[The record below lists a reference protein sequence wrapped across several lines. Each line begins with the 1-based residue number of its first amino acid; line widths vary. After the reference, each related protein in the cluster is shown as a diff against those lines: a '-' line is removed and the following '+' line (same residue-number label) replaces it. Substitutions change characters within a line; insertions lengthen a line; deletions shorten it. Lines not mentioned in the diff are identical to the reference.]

1 MTALVGI
8 LNKRAAVLAADSA
21 LTVVKGDKMKIY
33 NTTTK
38 IFQLSK
44 DNHVA
49 VMFFQNVDFM
59 DVPWE
64 VIFKLYYD
72 KRGDRQFDTIK
83 EYAEDFYLF
92 LRKEKFFCSNDQ
104 QKDYLYGELVTYYNN
119 VKSAAIDN
127 MQKEIAA
134 MGDDEAVDEEALL
147 RRHLKDCIT
156 EVDAM
161 VSDAA
166 VNPGLEDVSEKEIRS
181 YGKEALKTLEET
193 IGDDGLPKDMFDDWV
208 GGFTNYIRSMLYYN
222 GTGIV
227 FVGYGRNDLF
237 PSLLPS
243 YVSGAFNNR
252 LRYYLDMS
260 GLNEIG
266 EGCSASITP
275 FAQGDVMLT
284 LMKGIAPNFYEKVVE
299 LHTQSLSDERE
310 KIVALLQAQGVD
322 EDIVKKVRDVDT
334 ADIEKRHSNSMD
346 AYMQEEYIDGIVNAV
361 ESFNVE
367 DMANMTE
374 NLVSIT
380 SLQRHFSSSDETVG
394 GPIDVAVIT
403 RAEGFTWVRH
413 KNFIKS
419 L

>member
-1 MTALVGI
+1 MTAIVGI

-38 IFQLSK
+38 IFQLSQ

-64 VIFKLYYD
+64 VIFKLYHD
-72 KRGDRQFDTIK
+72 KRGDKQFDSIK
-83 EYAEDFYLF
+83 EYAEDFYQF
-92 LRKEKFFCSNDQ
+92 LRDEKFFCSSEQ
-104 QKDYLYGELVTYYNN
+104 QKDYLDGELATYYNN

-127 MQKEIAA
+127 MKKETDAMDDDDTFNEEDLLRQHLRDCIA
-134 MGDDEAVDEEALL
+134 GVEALSN
-147 RRHLKDCIT
+147 
-156 EVDAM
+156 DAGI
-161 VSDAA
+161 
-166 VNPGLEDVSEKEIRS
+166 NPGLADVGEKEICS
-181 YGKEALKTLEET
+181 YGKDSLKTLKEQVEE
-193 IGDDGLPKDMFDDWV
+193 DKLPKDMFSDWV
-208 GGFTNYIRSMLYYN
+208 SGFTNYIRSRFYYN

-227 FVGYGRNDLF
+227 FVGYGRNDIF
-237 PSLLPS
+237 PTLLPT

-252 LRYYLDMS
+252 LRYYLDTDGM
-260 GLNEIG
+260 NEIG
-266 EGCSASITP
+266 ENCTASITP
-275 FAQGDVMLT
+275 FAQSDVMIT
-284 LMKGIAPNFYEKVVE
+284 LMKGIAPNFYEKVTDLNVR
-299 LHTQSLSDERE
+299 SLSEERK
-310 KIVALLQAQGVD
+310 KIADLLKEEGVD
-322 EDIVKKVRDVDT
+322 EAIVKRVSDLDT
-334 ADIEKRHSNSMD
+334 TDIEKKHSESMD
-346 AYMQEEYIDGIVNAV
+346 EYMQEEYVDGIVNAV

-367 DMANMTE
+367 DMANMAE

-403 RAEGFTWVRH
+403 RAEGFVWVRH
-413 KNFIKS
+413 KDFIKN

>member
-1 MTALVGI
+1 MTAIVGI

-21 LTVVKGDKMKIY
+21 LTVVKGDRMKIY

-72 KRGDRQFDTIK
+72 KHGDREFDSIM
-83 EYAEDFYLF
+83 EYAEDFYQF
-92 LRKEKFFCSNDQ
+92 LRDEKFFCSSDQ
-104 QKDYLYGELVTYYNN
+104 QKDYLDGELATYYNN
-119 VKSAAIDN
+119 VKAAAKDN
-127 MQKEIAA
+127 MEKEIDA
-134 MGDDEAVDEEALL
+134 MDDYDSFNEEDLL
-147 RRHLKDCIT
+147 RQHLKDCIAG
-156 EVDAM
+156 VDALAK
-161 VSDAA
+161 DAGI
-166 VNPGLEDVSEKEIRS
+166 NPGLEKISEKEIRA
-181 YGKEALKTLEET
+181 YGKDSLETLQERIEE
-193 IGDDGLPKDMFDDWV
+193 DGLPKDMFDDWV
-208 GGFTNYIRSMLYYN
+208 EGFTNYIRSRFYYN

-227 FVGYGRNDLF
+227 FVGYGRNDIF
-237 PSLLPS
+237 PTLLPT

-252 LRYYLDMS
+252 LRYYLDTDGM
-260 GLNEIG
+260 NAIG
-266 EGCSASITP
+266 ENCTASITP
-275 FAQGDVMLT
+275 FAQSDVMFT
-284 LMKGIAPNFYEKVVE
+284 LMKGIAPNFYEKVTDLNVR
-299 LHTQSLSDERE
+299 SLSEERK
-310 KIVALLQAQGVD
+310 KIAALLKDESVD
-322 EDIVKKVRDVDT
+322 ENVIKKVMDIDT
-334 ADIEKRHSNSMD
+334 TDIEKKHSESMD
-346 AYMQEEYIDGIVNAV
+346 EYMQEEYIDGIVNAV

-367 DMANMTE
+367 DMANMAE

-403 RAEGFTWVRH
+403 RSEGFVWVRH
-413 KNFIKS
+413 KDFIKN

>member
-1 MTALVGI
+1 MTAIVGI

-21 LTVVKGDKMKIY
+21 LTVVKGDRMKIY
-33 NTTTK
+33 NTMTK

-64 VIFKLYYD
+64 VIFKLYHD
-72 KRGDRQFDTIK
+72 RRGDRQFDSIK

-92 LRKEKFFCSNDQ
+92 LQEEKFFCSSEQ
-104 QKDYLYGELVTYYNN
+104 QKDYLDGELATYYNN

-127 MQKEIAA
+127 MKEEIDA
-134 MGDDEAVDEEALL
+134 MDDDSFNEEDLL
-147 RRHLKDCIT
+147 RKHLKDCIAG
-156 EVDAM
+156 VDAM
-161 VSDAA
+161 ANDAG
-166 VNPGLEDVSEKEIRS
+166 VNPGLEKISEKDMRT
-181 YGKEALKTLEET
+181 YGMDSLETLKERIEE
-193 IGDDGLPKDMFDDWV
+193 DSLPKDMFDDWV
-208 GGFTNYIRSMLYYN
+208 KGFTNYIRSRFYYN

-227 FVGYGRNDLF
+227 FVGYGKNDIF
-237 PSLLPS
+237 PTLLPT

-252 LRYYLDMS
+252 LRYYIDTDEMY
-260 GLNEIG
+260 EIG
-266 EGCSASITP
+266 ENSTASISP
-275 FAQGDVMLT
+275 FAQNDVMLT
-284 LMKGIAPNFYEKVVE
+284 LMKGIAPNFYEKVTDLNV
-299 LHTQSLSDERE
+299 QSLSEERK
-310 KIVALLQAQGVD
+310 KIADLLKEEGVD
-322 EDIVKKVRDVDT
+322 EAIVKRVSDLDT
-334 ADIEKRHSNSMD
+334 TDIEKKHSESM
-346 AYMQEEYIDGIVNAV
+346 AEYMQEEYIDGIVNAV

-367 DMANMTE
+367 DMANMAE

-403 RAEGFTWVRH
+403 RAEGFVWVRH
-413 KNFIKS
+413 KDFIKN